1 MFLIGGAKAVVDISR
16 DFLDTNGVKQRT
28 DVEVKMPEGTPYFEK
43 TCVDSTL
50 IESDLKQAWLN
61 NLSSLNVASQK
72 GLVERFD
79 STIGAGTVLM
89 PFGGKK
95 QLTPPEA
102 MAAKVPL
109 IKGETKTATLMSFGF
124 NPEISVWS
132 PFHGAVYAVVESLA
146 KIVASGGKAE
156 DIRLTFQE
164 YFEKLGTDPV
174 KWVSLLRL

>member
-1 MFLIGGAKAVVDISR
+1 MYKRQDKDRFIKFAEEENLEATPVAVVTDTRRLVLNWRGKAVVDISR

-43 TCVDSTL
+43 TCVDSAL

-61 NLSSLNVASQK
+61 NLSNLNVASQK

-95 QLTPPEA
+95 QLTPCLLYTSCPYC
-102 MAAKVPL
+102 
-109 IKGETKTATLMSFGF
+109 GS
-124 NPEISVWS
+124 EINEDFEYC
-132 PFHGAVYAVVESLA
+132 P
-146 KIVASGGKAE
+146 KCGK
-156 DIRLTFQE
+156 
-164 YFEKLGTDPV
+164 KL
-174 KWVSLLRL
+174 